1 MQNSQ
6 RYNYSLYKPSIMK
19 DRERAAR
26 IADRIV
32 TILEERMGDL
42 SQLRCLDIC
51 CSAGLITGYYAGH
64 FRKVL
69 GIDVDRDAI
78 GLARKSFSLAN
89 LEFQRADVME
99 VNFEPE
105 SFDVIVGI
113 GIYEYVPDARKLFRI
128 ISRLLKKGGICY
140 LQARNRFSIIE
151 QETGLFMIN
160 LLPRRFARFYAGVF
174 KKDKVYY
181 EKTLFLKGLRRLV
194 TDFEVSDYTLKAIR
208 EPRRYHL
215 FDSLGDN
222 SLLAKSLAAAARVF
236 YFAIP
241 NYMWVL
247 EKR

>member
-1 MQNSQ
+1 MQSSQ
-6 RYNYSLYKPSIMK
+6 RYSYSLYKPSIMK
-19 DRERAAR
+19 DKKRAAR
-26 IADRIV
+26 IADRIT
-32 TILEERMGDL
+32 TILEERLGDL
-42 SQLRCLDIC
+42 SRLRCLDIC
-51 CSAGLITGYYAGH
+51 CSAGLITSYYAGH
-64 FRKVL
+64 FKEVL
-69 GIDVDRDAI
+69 GIDLDRDAI
-78 GLARKSFSLAN
+78 ESALKSFSLTN

-99 VNFEPE
+99 ANFEQE

-128 ISRLLKKGGICY
+128 IFRLLKRGGICY

-160 LLPRRFARFYAGVF
+160 LLPPRFARFYAKVF
-174 KKDKVYY
+174 KKDELYY
-181 EKTLFLKGLRRLV
+181 ENTLFLRGLRRLV

-208 EPRRYHL
+208 EPRRYRL
-215 FDSLGDN
+215 FDFLGDN